1 MAATND
7 TKKNIDQKDDGEEK
21 EVVRGSGRNGKSED
35 KEKNKGRKRRRRIEN
50 DAYKGGEKT
59 ITEKRKG
66 KKKTGRRGIRKKGK

>member
-59 ITEKRKG
+59 KSQRKG
-66 KKKTGRRGIRKKGK
+66 KGKKRLAGGG